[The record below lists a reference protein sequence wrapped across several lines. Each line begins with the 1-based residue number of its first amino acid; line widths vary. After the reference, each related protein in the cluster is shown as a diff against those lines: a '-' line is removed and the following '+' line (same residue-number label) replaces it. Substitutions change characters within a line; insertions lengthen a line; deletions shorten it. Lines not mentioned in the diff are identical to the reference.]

1 MIDDLWDFDDPAGSE
16 GRFRAAAEDAGPE
29 ESAVLLTQVARALGL
44 QEKYAEAHDVLDRLN
59 GVTGEAAVRA
69 ALERGRLHRSAGA
82 ARSAGDARDAR
93 DQAYAFFTEAARL
106 ARVEGEEGL
115 HVDALHML
123 ALLAETADAQITANQ
138 AALEVARA
146 ATDEDARRWQPSLLN
161 NLGCALV
168 DADRLDDALAT
179 FEEAL
184 ELRRAQ
190 GKPRETQIAEWMVAW
205 TLRLLGR
212 HDEARARQLALK
224 AELDAAGI
232 DDPYVDEELA
242 LLAE

>member
-1 MIDDLWDFDDPAGSE
+1 MIDELWDFEDPAGSE
-16 GRFRAAAEDAGPE
+16 GRFRAAAADAGPA

-44 QEKYAEAHDVLDRLN
+44 QEKYAEAHDVLDGLN
-59 GVTGEAAVRA
+59 GVTGQAAVRV
-69 ALERGRLHRSAGA
+69 ALERGRLHRSAG
-82 ARSAGDARDAR
+82 DAR

-106 ARVEGEEGL
+106 ASQEGEEGL

-146 ATDEDARRWQPSLLN
+146 STDEDARRWQPSLLN

-179 FEEAL
+179 FEDAL

-212 HDEARARQLALK
+212 RDEARARQLALK

-242 LLAE
+242 RLAE